1 MRSETFCL
9 IAADS
14 THQIMK
20 LEKLILENNIKV
32 RIIPVPKE
40 VTANCGLSI
49 KFDVSDLEKI
59 KSLIQNDNQKDDFDF
74 CLYNVEKSGLKKQIT
89 KI

>member
-9 IAADS
+9 ITADS

-40 VTANCGLSI
+40 ITANCGLSI
-49 KFDVSDLEKI
+49 KFDISNLEEI
-59 KSLIQNDNQKDDFDF
+59 KLLLPKETSDF
-74 CLYNVEKSGLKKQIT
+74 CLYNVEKSGLKKHVS

>member
-59 KSLIQNDNQKDDFDF
+59 KSLIQNDNKKDDFDF

>member
-9 IAADS
+9 ITADS

-20 LEKLILENNIKV
+20 LEKLILEKDIKV

-40 VTANCGLSI
+40 ITANCGLSI
-49 KFDVSDLEKI
+49 KFDLSFLEEI
-59 KSLIQNDNQKDDFDF
+59 KSLLPENSSSFS
-74 CLYNVEKSGLKKQIT
+74 LYTVEKSGLKKNIT
-89 KI
+89 KV

>member
-9 IAADS
+9 ITADS

-49 KFDVSDLEKI
+49 KFNLSNLEEIRLLLPKET
-59 KSLIQNDNQKDDFDF
+59 SDF
-74 CLYNVEKSGLKKQIT
+74 CLYTVEKSGLKKHIT

>member
-9 IAADS
+9 ITADS

-40 VTANCGLSI
+40 ITANCGLSI
-49 KFDVSDLEKI
+49 KFDISNLEEI
-59 KSLIQNDNQKDDFDF
+59 KLLLPKETSDF
-74 CLYNVEKSGLKKQIT
+74 CLYNVEKSGLKKHVT

>member
-9 IAADS
+9 ITADS

-40 VTANCGLSI
+40 ITANCGLSI
-49 KFDVSDLEKI
+49 KFDISNLEEI
-59 KSLIQNDNQKDDFDF
+59 KLLLPKKTSDF
-74 CLYNVEKSGLKKQIT
+74 CLYNVEKSGLKKHVS

>member
-1 MRSETFCL
+1 
-9 IAADS
+9 
-14 THQIMK
+14 MK

-40 VTANCGLSI
+40 ITANCGLSI
-49 KFDVSDLEKI
+49 KFDISNLEEI
-59 KSLIQNDNQKDDFDF
+59 KLLLPKETSDF
-74 CLYNVEKSGLKKQIT
+74 CLYNVEKSGLKKHVT